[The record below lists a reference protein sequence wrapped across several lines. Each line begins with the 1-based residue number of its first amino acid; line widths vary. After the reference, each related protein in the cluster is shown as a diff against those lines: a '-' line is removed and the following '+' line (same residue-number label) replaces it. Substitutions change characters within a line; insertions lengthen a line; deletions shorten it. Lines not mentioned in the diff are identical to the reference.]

1 MGQDS
6 NNFDFD
12 GFVSH
17 FMREKD
23 DSFSYTQHQLKIYPL
38 ALAAKYIKAPVPL
51 FRAKYSFILFFK
63 SGGGIQQVDNEIFNL
78 KANDVLFIREG
89 HLNSIK
95 SISPDTSGFFLYVDN
110 LLLPQIFD
118 SGTRL
123 TRFTFNPK
131 HSTTISTME
140 WLLNCCELIYD
151 SQQKGE
157 KLFKEISVSLAKAMV
172 QKLEQSWPDEL
183 FNSNRNYEITMSF
196 KELLHSYFLTKRE
209 VTFYANELAISENH
223 LTRCVKSITE
233 KTPKQ
238 HINQMLVFHSKVLL
252 QDLSKDISKIAFEL
266 NFSDPSY
273 FGRLFKDITDL
284 TPTAYRNRFLQD
296 LSE

>member
-1 MGQDS
+1 MKQDS

-12 GFVSH
+12 GFVSL
-17 FMREKD
+17 FMRDKD
-23 DSFSYTQHQLKIYPL
+23 DTFSYSQQQLKIFPL
-38 ALAAKYIKAPVPL
+38 ALASQYIKTPVPL
-51 FRAKYSFILFFK
+51 FRAKYNFMLFLK
-63 SGGGIQQVDNEIFNL
+63 SGGGVQQVDNEFYEL

-89 HLNSIK
+89 HLNGIK
-95 SISPDTSGFFLYVDN
+95 SVNPDSSGFFLYVDN

-118 SGTRL
+118 SGTLL

-131 HSTTISTME
+131 HSTTIPTME
-140 WLLNCCELIYD
+140 WLLKCCELIYD
-151 SQQKGE
+151 SQEKDKG
-157 KLFKEISVSLAKAMV
+157 LFKEIGVSLIKAIV

-183 FNSNRNYEITMSF
+183 INSNRNYEITMAF

-209 VTFYANELAISENH
+209 VSFYANELAISENH
-223 LTRCVKSITE
+223 LTRCVKNITE

-238 HINQMLVFHSKVLL
+238 HINEMLIFHSKVML
-252 QDLSKDISKIAFEL
+252 QDFSKDISGIAFEL

-273 FGRLFKDITDL
+273 FGRLFKDLTDQ
-284 TPTAYRNRFLQD
+284 TPTAYRNSFLQG